1 MCISLTLTRTII
13 LLLLHFSLLLL
24 SCKAKCTAGC
34 SLAMASYYLSVGSN
48 ITYISQLFGLPPQQ
62 IQLYNPGQDAMR
74 VGSRVNIPFSCE
86 CINGDFLGHT
96 FTYIAQTDDTYH
108 KIATVAFANLTTAY
122 WMERVNTF
130 DPTQIPDMGPINVTL
145 NCSCGDRHVSKDY
158 GLFVTYPLR
167 EGEGEGLSSIA
178 REWGVPE
185 RLLERF
191 NPDKNLSDEWAIV
204 FLPAKG

>member
-1 MCISLTLTRTII
+1 MYISLTHTHTII
-13 LLLLHFSLLLL
+13 LTLVHFSVLLLP
-24 SCKAKCTAGC
+24 CKAAKCTAGC

-62 IQLYNPGQDAMR
+62 IQRYNPGQDAMR

-96 FTYIAQTDDTYH
+96 FTYIAQTDDTYY
-108 KIATVAFANLTTAY
+108 KIASVAFANLTTAY
-122 WMERVNTF
+122 WVERVNTF
-130 DPTQIPDMGPINVTL
+130 DPTQIPDMEPINVTL

-167 EGEGEGLSSIA
+167 PGEGLSSIA
-178 REWGVPE
+178 RELTVPDK
-185 RLLERF
+185 LLERF
-191 NPDKNLSDEWAIV
+191 NPDKNFSDGSAIV

>member
-1 MCISLTLTRTII
+1 MYISLTLLHTII
-13 LLLLHFSLLLL
+13 LLLVHFSLLLS

-34 SLAMASYYLSVGSN
+34 SVAMASYYLSDGSN

-62 IQLYNPGQDAMR
+62 IQRYNPGQDAMR

-96 FTYIAQTDDTYH
+96 FTYIAQSDDTYD
-108 KIATVAFANLTTAY
+108 KIASVAFANLTTAY

-130 DPTQIPDMGPINVTL
+130 DPTRIPDSGPINVTL
-145 NCSCGDRHVSKDY
+145 NCSCGNRHVSNEY

-167 EGEGEGLSSIA
+167 PGEGLSSIA
-178 REWGVPE
+178 KESGVPDK
-185 RLLERF
+185 LLEQF
-191 NPDKNLSDEWAIV
+191 NPDNNFSDGSAIV
-204 FLPAKG
+204 FLPARG